1 MFLYKYKFFLPEI
14 EIEIKKVKS
23 YILYIYI
30 YYILCNGDCQPKFNP
45 VLTIP
50 RNGGLGTLVV
60 GLTVFTYITFLH
72 GSLQCTI
79 IYKIKLH
86 FSLGQ

>member
-1 MFLYKYKFFLPEI
+1 MYKL
-14 EIEIKKVKS
+14 
-23 YILYIYI
+23 I

-60 GLTVFTYITFLH
+60 GLTVFTYVHYFFKH

-79 IYKIKLH
+79 IYKIKIKNYYM
-86 FSLGQ
+86 